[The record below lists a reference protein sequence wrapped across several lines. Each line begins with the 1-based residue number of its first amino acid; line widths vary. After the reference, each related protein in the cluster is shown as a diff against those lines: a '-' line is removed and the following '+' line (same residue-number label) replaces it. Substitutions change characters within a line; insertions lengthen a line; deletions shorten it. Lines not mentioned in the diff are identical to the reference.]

1 MIVARYVNRA
11 YRLANA
17 PENKGQAQ
25 VANRD
30 VARANPTP
38 TSQRFARRDSFA
50 DPTDMRLD
58 EPRFGNEPL
67 SSSPRKGRGRM
78 TNTASETGRE
88 GLVGQAGSQLEDAAA
103 TAQQKASELKD
114 QGRSKLGETLD
125 ERTTQAGGQA
135 RQVAQALRRSGE
147 QLREQGEGQQVAGV
161 TEGAADRIE
170 RLGGYLE
177 RTSGDEFLRDA
188 EDLAR
193 QRPWMVA
200 GLGLMVGLAASR
212 FLKASS
218 ERRYDS
224 AQSNRSKRTHGYGA
238 GSAGRELGTGG

>member
-1 MIVARYVNRA
+1 
-11 YRLANA
+11 
-17 PENKGQAQ
+17 
-25 VANRD
+25 
-30 VARANPTP
+30 
-38 TSQRFARRDSFA
+38 
-50 DPTDMRLD
+50 
-58 EPRFGNEPL
+58 
-67 SSSPRKGRGRM
+67 M

-103 TAQQKASELKD
+103 NAQQKASELKD
-114 QGRSKLGETLD
+114 QGRSKLSETLD

-135 RQVAQALRRSGE
+135 RQMAQVLRRSGE

-177 RTSGDEFLRDA
+177 RTSGDAFLRDA

-193 QRPWMVA
+193 QRPWIVA

-224 AQSNRSKRTHGYGA
+224 SQGNRSRPTYGS

>member
-1 MIVARYVNRA
+1 
-11 YRLANA
+11 
-17 PENKGQAQ
+17 
-25 VANRD
+25 
-30 VARANPTP
+30 
-38 TSQRFARRDSFA
+38 
-50 DPTDMRLD
+50 
-58 EPRFGNEPL
+58 
-67 SSSPRKGRGRM
+67 M

-103 TAQQKASELKD
+103 NAQQKASELKD
-114 QGRSKLGETLD
+114 QGRSKLGEALD

-135 RQVAQALRRSGE
+135 REMAQVLRRSGE

-177 RTSGDEFLRDA
+177 RTSGDAFLRDA

-193 QRPWMVA
+193 QRPWIVA

-224 AQSNRSKRTHGYGA
+224 SQGNRSRPTYNS